1 MRPDRPTSTNGPD
14 PLYAIG
20 AADLA
25 GNIAITDRLLVSENR
40 VPSPRKPYVP

>member
-1 MRPDRPTSTNGPD
+1 MRPDRPTTTNGPD

-25 GNIAITDRLLVSENR
+25 GNIAMTDRLLGSALNERPSER
-40 VPSPRKPYVP
+40 DR

>member
-25 GNIAITDRLLVSENR
+25 GNIAMTDRLLDA
-40 VPSPRKPYVP
+40 PKCTGLHTK